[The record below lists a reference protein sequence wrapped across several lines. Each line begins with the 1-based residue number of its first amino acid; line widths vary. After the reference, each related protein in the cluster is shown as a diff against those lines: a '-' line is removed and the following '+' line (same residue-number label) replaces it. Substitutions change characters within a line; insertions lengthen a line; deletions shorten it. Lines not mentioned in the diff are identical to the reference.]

1 MNSLE
6 QRIIDLSHKYHLSH
20 IGSVLI
26 TVNIIDKIFMTKRS
40 ADPFILSNGHAGLA
54 LYAVLEKYGY
64 GDAEELFL
72 KHGVHPNRDVKHGI
86 HVSTGSLGH
95 GIGIALG
102 MALADTTQVVYVLLS
117 DGECAEGSV
126 WEALR
131 LAGDLRIEN
140 LRVAVVA
147 NGKSAYGDIDVEDLD
162 KRLVSFYPVM
172 VIKCNLFHLPDWI
185 QGLSGHYVTLDDK
198 KYAEISGKVGFGVSG

>member
-1 MNSLE
+1 MNDLE
-6 QRIIDLSHKYHLSH
+6 KRILSISFRHKLSH
-20 IGSVLI
+20 IGSSLI
-26 TVNIIDKIFMTKRS
+26 SVNVIDKIFMTKKS
-40 ADPFILSNGHAGLA
+40 SDPFILSNGHAGLA
-54 LYAVLEKYGY
+54 LYCVLEKYGY
-64 GDAEELFL
+64 GDAEELFK

-86 HVSTGSLGH
+86 YTSTGSLGH

-102 MALADTTQVVYVLLS
+102 MALADKTQIVYVLLS

-147 NGKSAYGDIDVEDLD
+147 NGWGAYGAIDVEDLD
-162 KRLVSFYPVM
+162 RRINTFYPTLV
-172 VIKCNLFHLPDWI
+172 VKCNLFHLPDFM
-185 QGLSGHYVTLDDK
+185 QGQQAHYVIMTDEQYK
-198 KYAEISGKVGFGVSG
+198 EISNKVSFGAVG